1 MLCLGQ
7 ARQIVSGSFASQ
19 LAAAFRPST
28 SLQPNNQ
35 QPSTS
40 SVFSLKRL
48 KKTCVDR
55 AKSKSHSRTYKVV
68 FIKETELPTH
78 CSKSSIIMDGIIDI
92 KSSDEEMDIKE
103 NLKKILLLSGVSCDD
118 ITILTYNSKK
128 LSLPHCAPGFLW
140 NGQQVKAAVGQGK
153 LYVMVIGYKVRYL
166 LFISF

>member
-1 MLCLGQ
+1 
-7 ARQIVSGSFASQ
+7 
-19 LAAAFRPST
+19 
-28 SLQPNNQ
+28 
-35 QPSTS
+35 
-40 SVFSLKRL
+40 
-48 KKTCVDR
+48 
-55 AKSKSHSRTYKVV
+55 
-68 FIKETELPTH
+68 
-78 CSKSSIIMDGIIDI
+78 MDGIIDI